1 MLLYGFRSSK
11 AEFSDKLYAS
21 ELEGIFDYLREQY
34 HPGCRT
40 VCAESYK
47 ELEEGCCDDCEV
59 GEWRSGIRMKTSY
72 VQDLLVGER
81 RLLEEIVCGGAGE
94 VLVCGEGSE
103 MARNWRGYSTTCV
116 SSTILG
122 VGRCALKATR
132 SLRRGAVT
140 IAR

>member
-103 MARNWRGYSTTCV
+103 MARSVEHNMELLLAKRVGGSVLAALGGRYRKETW
-116 SSTILG
+116 SSSG
-122 VGRCALKATR
+122 
-132 SLRRGAVT
+132 
-140 IAR
+140 